1 MAYRINKIN
10 PLDLQAR
17 KAIGVGIP
25 FSTDQVFE
33 QNYQTKDAIKNNII
47 NFLLT
52 GKDERF
58 MNPNFGSNIRN
69 LLFESINEAS
79 LDAISN
85 TLREEL
91 QGNFPQILI
100 NNLAINPFED
110 RNTINIEFKYQL
122 RFTNIADS
130 ISINFV

>member
-17 KAIGVGIP
+17 KAVGVNLP
-25 FSTDQVFE
+25 FSADEVFS

-47 NFLLT
+47 NLMLT
-52 GKDERF
+52 GKGERF
-58 MNPNFGSNIRN
+58 MNPNFGSSIRN
-69 LLFESINEAS
+69 LLFENVSEGS
-79 LDAISN
+79 LDAISVS
-85 TLREEL
+85 LREEL
-91 QGNFPQILI
+91 ELNFPQIVI
-100 NNLAINPFED
+100 NELAINPLLD
-110 RNTINIEFKYQL
+110 SNSINVEFKYQL